1 MKNFPLKRIL
11 ELAVTIITAIITT
24 LTTTACAGY

>member
-11 ELAVTIITAIITT
+11 EIAVTIITAILTT
-24 LTTTACAGY
+24 LSTTACAGL